1 MAVAEPA
8 PPPTFGLIEGMIRQ
22 GWKADVRTLKSSTSQ
37 VISPNGLT
45 AGEYIARCAA
55 EAVSLRPEDVGLAW
69 KRELKARLEDV
80 GDLLAKGDP
89 ADLLVALRHGP
100 KIADDV
106 AGSSP
111 RCDTIRPEP
120 RTDPPGFC
128 WPSSGPRLLLA
139 LNVGSPHCRNI
150 SGVGRR
156 PDASSTS
163 QERRS

>member
-1 MAVAEPA
+1 MFLASAVAEPLHRQL
-8 PPPTFGLIEGMIRQ
+8 FGLIEGMIRQ
-22 GWKADVRTLKSSTSQ
+22 GRKADVRTLKSSTSQ

-55 EAVSLRPEDVGLAW
+55 DAVSLRPEDVGRYAHEVILLAW

-106 AGSSP
+106 A
-111 RCDTIRPEP
+111 RFIAEVR
-120 RTDPPGFC
+120 
-128 WPSSGPRLLLA
+128 
-139 LNVGSPHCRNI
+139 H
-150 SGVGRR
+150 
-156 PDASSTS
+156 DATGAAH
-163 QERRS
+163 